1 MERNLQDY
9 LTECQQEKIAFDYT
23 SYPCNIVRMKI
34 GERIKLYRENIKITQ
49 SELARRI
56 GVKPQSVQAWEAGK
70 NGPSRKRIQA
80 LAKELRISE
89 EELEFGSMTKALSA
103 GEPPRTIIDVEL
115 VGENP
120 PVPYNSVSS
129 LDDKYVFIPRYE
141 AGISAGHGYH
151 NGDHVEVSKT
161 HAYRWDWIRKNGW
174 RPEDL
179 CVIEASGHSMEPRIS
194 DGDVLLVNMDD
205 KEFQSGKVYVLSFPH
220 EGLRAKRIHRLA
232 DGRVKISSDNPDKAS
247 FPDEY
252 YSPEEASHLNIVGR
266 VVQRGGEI

>member
-1 MERNLQDY
+1 MNEIYTGKADMCQDIPEY
-9 LTECQQEKIAFDYT
+9 SIAGK
-23 SYPCNIVRMKI
+23 PCIISIMTR
-34 GERIKLYRENIKITQ
+34 GERIKTKLKEQKKSPYR
-49 SELARRI
+49 LAKEM
-56 GVKPQSVQAWEAGK
+56 GVKPQSVYDWLK
-70 NGPSRKRIQA
+70 DKGPDRDKMPL
-80 LAKELRISE
+80 LAKILKCSPEW
-89 EELEFGSMTKALSA
+89 LEFGTN
-103 GEPPRTIIDVEL
+103 RTIIDAEL